1 MENKFTDILQK
12 FLESNEGQLSIEK
25 WLKEKEREDLII
37 DRWIQKIKSRYE
49 NNIDYIIEKL
59 MDKYYSDEYID
70 REYKIGVQPRE
81 PLLWLIWGYA
91 RMYCKECNDP
101 NYLNQFTGSAYYIGS
116 YVIQIMH
123 GQGSILRIIKL
134 SSI

>member
-1 MENKFTDILQK
+1 ME
-12 FLESNEGQLSIEK
+12 FLDSDEGQLSIEK

-37 DRWIQKIKSRYE
+37 DRWVQKLKLRYE

-59 MDKYYSDEYID
+59 MDKYYSDEYVD

-81 PLLWLIWGYA
+81 PLMWLLWSYV
-91 RMYCKECNDP
+91 RKYCKECND
-101 NYLNQFTGSAYYIGS
+101 NTYLNNFTGSAYYVGS

-123 GQGSILRIIKL
+123 GQGSILMIRKI
-134 SSI
+134 